1 MALAC
6 VFFRL
11 IDVCTS
17 VWVWVYVC
25 CAFAGQ
31 CFAGCV
37 CYKPP
42 FCGCP
47 SFADVSH
54 LMAFPCFFFQLV
66 FFRIVFSRLCSHSRW
81 PPGVCSG
88 GGLWRPRT
96 DPVETYLLWG
106 LMYCMHLYLL
116 VCVCLLCII
125 VWTLAF
131 ALHAFSS
138 KLVPATAKWLTK
150 VCSHTQIPF
159 SGSVGQLAFAPLSEK
174 AAYCHTSMPVFLL
187 CVCFVFS

>member
-1 MALAC
+1 MKHNRVTPNPAYKSNLSRIFMSVCVCVWQIFVFAGVPHLVAYAC
-6 VFFRL
+6 VFSRL
-11 IDVCTS
+11 VDVCTS
-17 VWVWVYVC
+17 VCVCVYMC

-54 LMAFPCFFFQLV
+54 LVAFACFFFHFV

-96 DPVETYLLWG
+96 DPVETYLLW
-106 LMYCMHLYLL
+106 
-116 VCVCLLCII
+116 
-125 VWTLAF
+125 
-131 ALHAFSS
+131 
-138 KLVPATAKWLTK
+138 
-150 VCSHTQIPF
+150 
-159 SGSVGQLAFAPLSEK
+159 E
-174 AAYCHTSMPVFLL
+174 PVF
-187 CVCFVFS
+187 VCCMLVYLPVCMLALEYGP

>member
-1 MALAC
+1 MYVCVCVVCMCVCVLQTTLLRVFMFYRGIALSGFC
-6 VFFRL
+6 MLFLPTSFFR
-11 IDVCTS
+11 
-17 VWVWVYVC
+17 
-25 CAFAGQ
+25 F
-31 CFAGCV
+31 
-37 CYKPP
+37 
-42 FCGCP
+42 
-47 SFADVSH
+47 
-54 LMAFPCFFFQLV
+54 
-66 FFRIVFSRLCSHSRW
+66 VFSRLCSHSRW

-150 VCSHTQIPF
+150 VC
-159 SGSVGQLAFAPLSEK
+159 V
-174 AAYCHTSMPVFLL
+174 
-187 CVCFVFS
+187 CV